1 MTATSAIVIPSLP
14 PLDFE
19 DHETHPHHDLLNG
32 LRGHM
37 SDIHGAPKTTTVK
50 SMTDQTAQYVEAL
63 KREAFGS
70 HVDRDVG
77 EDRKP
82 ASTGE
87 KLVTEILDDP
97 HAVRVDGGTEK
108 YFRSNDRAI
117 ADNQQHLNERSLS
130 TGTFGSG
137 EGNSG
142 QMLSNRQAHLSQQE
156 SDITA
161 GKGSFGAESQ
171 TRSHPNTI
179 EETTPTAQINPFHR
193 LSYPDGSSPPWIAK
207 PLAESDG
214 FTHAESAL
222 APLVHIKRV
231 SRDTVVL
238 VPGTPATDQI
248 QPTSSSL
255 DYASYKVHSGQ
266 QLQITNGHLAVV
278 ETTEEKKVGFFSKF
292 ERAFGRGTESNQQ
305 SPSPINGS
313 HSATSQSNISADFL
327 PQHLPGDQ
335 SNEVHGN
342 APPSPPISNHENG
355 IEHATVP
362 APLQENRALL
372 SSFPNPFQQPL
383 SLQRGSLGYPPLTR
397 DGDATVGG
405 ELALSPRSRPNSLF
419 AGPPADLSIQR
430 SISGQSFTS
439 EPEPIEDEPGSIR
452 RQPPRRPSIN
462 TSMLEVPVAG
472 VSDVSA
478 NSSPTNSMATPAD
491 RTVVLAPPVLTGTT
505 RSGSIAAIKR
515 GIGKSPSATGSGRNS
530 VAGASTN
537 DAENRVSSPA
547 SFQASGRR
555 LSADRHSHKGRSSMD
570 QNSQN
575 SLGLGIPSNPAQGTS
590 YLSASVSQPLSLAP
604 PIMPERRNT
613 TSGPSSPRATSRSPL
628 MTSQSQL
635 QVPQSPTGSTNFGGG
650 LLGARKRQMTDVP
663 GLDGSAL
670 DPDILAEADRLRK
683 ERMNRRQRQKSGS
696 EEEPPR
702 LDADGAPPSQPS
714 AEEANGEASVA
725 RFESHLK
732 QKERQMANDIE
743 RVMVGNLIGEDHVNY
758 VLMYNM
764 LTGIRIGVS
773 MVIPASCSTQ
783 VFFCLLTDCALQVS
797 RCQAKMKRPVTD
809 ADYTAKHKYSFDM

>member
-1 MTATSAIVIPSLP
+1 
-14 PLDFE
+14 
-19 DHETHPHHDLLNG
+19 
-32 LRGHM
+32 M

-70 HVDRDVG
+70 HVDRDAEKDGNVA
-77 EDRKP
+77 P
-82 ASTGE
+82 TGG
-87 KLVTEILDDP
+87 KLVTQILDDP
-97 HAVRVDGGTEK
+97 HAVRVHGGTEK
-108 YFRSNDRAI
+108 YLHSNDRAS
-117 ADNQQHLNERSLS
+117 AEDQNLNARPLS
-130 TGTFGSG
+130 TGTFGSE
-137 EGNSG
+137 EGSSG
-142 QMLSNRQAHLSQQE
+142 QILPDRQGHLGQQE
-156 SDITA
+156 LPGAT
-161 GKGSFGAESQ
+161 GKDSFGFEPQ
-171 TRSHPNTI
+171 THSHQNAAA
-179 EETTPTAQINPFHR
+179 ETTPIAQINPFHR

-207 PLAESDG
+207 PLAESGG
-214 FTHAESAL
+214 FTHAESAM

-238 VPGTPATDQI
+238 VPATPAGGQI
-248 QPTSSSL
+248 QSTSSSQ
-255 DYASYKVHSGQ
+255 DYASYKVHPGQ
-266 QLQITNGHLAVV
+266 QLEITNGHLAVV
-278 ETTEEKKVGFFSKF
+278 ETTEEKKVGFFTKF
-292 ERAFGRGTESNQQ
+292 ERALGRGTESHAQ
-305 SPSPINGS
+305 SPSPINGILP
-313 HSATSQSNISADFL
+313 ATSQSSMSADFL

-342 APPSPPISNHENG
+342 APPSPPISNHETG
-355 IEHATVP
+355 IEDATVP
-362 APLQENRALL
+362 APSTQNGALP

-383 SLQRGSLGYPPLTR
+383 SVQSGTPSYPSLTR
-397 DGDATVGG
+397 DTTVGG
-405 ELALSPRSRPNSLF
+405 EVALSPRSRPNSLF
-419 AGPPADLSIQR
+419 VGRPADLSIQR

-439 EPEPIEDEPGSIR
+439 EPEPLEDEPVSTR
-452 RQPPRRPSIN
+452 RQHPRRPSIN
-462 TSMLEVPVAG
+462 TSMLEVPAAG

-491 RTVVLAPPVLTGTT
+491 RAVVLAPPILTGTT

-515 GIGKSPSATGSGRNS
+515 GMGKSPSVTGSGRTS
-530 VAGASTN
+530 AAGASAN

-555 LSADRHSHKGRSSMD
+555 LSSDRHSHKGRSSTD

-575 SLGLGIPSNPAQGTS
+575 SLGLGIPSNPAQGGS

-613 TSGPSSPRATSRSPL
+613 TSGPSSPRAASRSPL
-628 MTSQSQL
+628 ISSQSQL
-635 QVPQSPTGSTNFGGG
+635 QVPQSPTGSTKFAGS

-696 EEEPPR
+696 EEEPPKV
-702 LDADGAPPSQPS
+702 DVDGGPLGQPS
-714 AEEANGEASVA
+714 AEEANGETSIA

-773 MVIPASCSTQ
+773 MSSSARTGLLY
-783 VFFCLLTDCALQVS
+783 LLTVLRITGFAMSSENEETSD
-797 RCQAKMKRPVTD
+797 RCGLHGQA
-809 ADYTAKHKYSFDM
+809 